1 MKTLLTMKIVN
12 AKSVYALALIAAA
25 TSGSLLASAS
35 TAKAQAPMAAAAAAA
50 QSKPAVS
57 LASEVFVERKIV
69 DAAGKES
76 VSLKKPG
83 EVVIV
88 PGDRVVFKTSYKNN
102 GTDAATGFRATNPM
116 PGPIQFVS
124 AREDWAEVSVDG
136 GVTWGKLAAL
146 TVTPKAE
153 AVAEGAAPAAT
164 APTVRAATEADVTHV
179 RWVFNDPIPAGAGGE
194 VSYIGFVK

>member
-1 MKTLLTMKIVN
+1 MKTLLTMKTVN

-25 TSGSLLASAS
+25 TSGSLLALAS
-35 TAKAQAPMAAAAAAA
+35 TAKAQAPIAAAAAA

-69 DAAGKES
+69 DAAGKET

-153 AVAEGAAPAAT
+153 AVAEGTAPVATAPAA
-164 APTVRAATEADVTHV
+164 RAATEADVTHV

>member
-1 MKTLLTMKIVN
+1 MKTLLNKN
-12 AKSVYALALIAAA
+12 SVYAFALIAAA
-25 TSGSLLASAS
+25 ASGSLLASATS
-35 TAKAQAPMAAAAAAA
+35 AKAQAPVAAAAAA

-57 LASEVFVERKIV
+57 LSSEVLIERKVV
-69 DAAGKES
+69 DAAGKET

-102 GTDAATGFRATNPM
+102 GVDAATGFRATNPM
-116 PGPIQFVS
+116 PGPIQFVA

-146 TVTPKAE
+146 MVSPKAE
-153 AVAEGAAPAAT
+153 ALAEGAAPTAAP
-164 APTVRAATEADVTHV
+164 APIARAATEADVTHV

>member
-1 MKTLLTMKIVN
+1 MKTLLHMKT
-12 AKSVYALALIAAA
+12 VYAAGLIAAA
-25 TSGSLLASAS
+25 VTGSLLASAS
-35 TAKAQAPMAAAAAAA
+35 SAKAQAPMAAMAAAA

-69 DAAGKES
+69 DAAGKET

-102 GTDAATGFRATNPM
+102 GIDAATGFRATNPM
-116 PGPIQFVS
+116 PAPIQFVS

-153 AVAEGAAPAAT
+153 AAADGAASAAPAA
-164 APTVRAATEADVTHV
+164 RAATEADVTHV